1 MCLSIIHRF
10 RQWYSCIFP
19 KLGKWWD
26 YALYV
31 LAILTFWAMCKD
43 INFWL
48 QKRAGNWLTALAS
61 YLAENDFLCWLLVMA
76 IVAYT
81 VYVCFKKAR
90 DQYRSA
96 SELLLTIA
104 VILVLAASS
113 GYWEYVRIAGPISF
127 LHLIILAL
135 TAVGCTNLYIPE
147 RMQVAVS
154 DQPQKRFTV
163 DNVKAAV
170 GDADKNR
177 VAYAKNLVERILN
190 TDMQAEAFSVGIS
203 GQWGSGK
210 STFLEVL
217 KQAFEEDKSGR
228 VSVVVEFHPWDGA
241 SSGQIVTD
249 FFNVLVGKLGKEYS
263 VLRGPL
269 LKYAELLMAIDA
281 KKPVLYFAEQL
292 DKRRKKSI
300 GEAKTLISD
309 YLRRYNKIVPVL
321 IDDLDRLTADEIADM
336 LKLIRDTADFPNIVY
351 IAAYDKGYVCE
362 QLEKR
367 RSIESP
373 SIYMEKFFSVEFVLP
388 KLDDQYQYE
397 VLAAEIKAMNP
408 NKELLRMIEDMP
420 GGIKR
425 LLCKHFGNFRQV
437 KRFARIFVHD
447 CEYFLQRPD
456 AMRIIELR
464 DLFLLKMLA
473 FLDIDTYLL
482 LEKKSSTLIV
492 PSSKVWSGFKPLE
505 LRPGVVKEAV
515 SEENKKKA
523 YGGEPLS
530 EATKEILE
538 WLFRQPRGGCK
549 KTCFINPE
557 SAPIYFMLNIPSR
570 TIPILEVNRLIGGED
585 DIEKKFSQW
594 AEEEKLSS
602 LYNHLIGI
610 NSEKMTLGQAKR
622 YLYLCLSIF
631 PYLVISA
638 REMAEHALR
647 SNHYN
652 RALYDEL
659 KKYVS
664 EQIEKLIEKAG
675 DDLFEGYNRLMKSF
689 TLLYYEQAEAEY
701 KNEEGCATLLGT
713 TSDIVDVASKT
724 FLAFANR
731 TGRDADDVLREDS
744 LTRSIVEDAVVS
756 FHDDEGEWQG
766 CRSLI
771 ADAMLD
777 YFREHKGKKREFAV
791 HYFDIDDDTPV
802 EYEDDTRD
810 GKYYDLLHIFGSEET
825 YNKFVAECF
834 EDDKNKSK
842 SD

>member
-1 MCLSIIHRF
+1 M
-10 RQWYSCIFP
+10 
-19 KLGKWWD
+19 
-26 YALYV
+26 
-31 LAILTFWAMCKD
+31 
-43 INFWL
+43 
-48 QKRAGNWLTALAS
+48 
-61 YLAENDFLCWLLVMA
+61 
-76 IVAYT
+76 
-81 VYVCFKKAR
+81 
-90 DQYRSA
+90 
-96 SELLLTIA
+96 
-104 VILVLAASS
+104 
-113 GYWEYVRIAGPISF
+113 
-127 LHLIILAL
+127 
-135 TAVGCTNLYIPE
+135 
-147 RMQVAVS
+147 
-154 DQPQKRFTV
+154 
-163 DNVKAAV
+163 
-170 GDADKNR
+170 
-177 VAYAKNLVERILN
+177 
-190 TDMQAEAFSVGIS
+190 
-203 GQWGSGK
+203 
-210 STFLEVL
+210 
-217 KQAFEEDKSGR
+217 
-228 VSVVVEFHPWDGA
+228 
-241 SSGQIVTD
+241 
-249 FFNVLVGKLGKEYS
+249 
-263 VLRGPL
+263 LRGPL

-281 KKPVLYFAEQL
+281 KKPVLYLAEQL

-336 LKLIRDTADFPNIVY
+336 LKLIRNTADFPNIVY

-437 KRFARIFVHD
+437 KRFTRIFVHD

-456 AMRIIELR
+456 ATRIIELR

-473 FLDIDTYLL
+473 FLDVDTYLL
-482 LEKKSSTLIV
+482 LEKKSSALIV
-492 PSSKVWSGFKPLE
+492 QSSKVWSGFKPLE

-515 SEENKKKA
+515 SEEDKKKA
-523 YGGEPLS
+523 YEGEPLS

-538 WLFRQPRGGCK
+538 WLFRQPRGGRK

-610 NSEKMTLGQAKR
+610 NSEKMTPEQAKR

-675 DDLFEGYNRLMKSF
+675 DDLFEGYDRLMKCF

-701 KNEEGCATLLGT
+701 KNEEGCATLLGA

-756 FHDDEGEWQG
+756 FRDDEGEWQG

-802 EYEDDTRD
+802 EYEDDARD
-810 GKYYDLLHIFGSEET
+810 SKYYDLLHIFGSEET

>member
-1 MCLSIIHRF
+1 M
-10 RQWYSCIFP
+10 
-19 KLGKWWD
+19 
-26 YALYV
+26 
-31 LAILTFWAMCKD
+31 
-43 INFWL
+43 
-48 QKRAGNWLTALAS
+48 TALAS

-81 VYVCFKKAR
+81 VYVCFNKAR

-113 GYWEYVRIAGPISF
+113 GYWEYARIAGPISF

-281 KKPVLYFAEQL
+281 KKPVLYLAKQL

-336 LKLIRDTADFPNIVY
+336 LKLIRNTADFPNIVY

-437 KRFARIFVHD
+437 KRFTRIFVHD

-456 AMRIIELR
+456 ATRIIELR

-473 FLDIDTYLL
+473 FLDVDTYLL
-482 LEKKSSTLIV
+482 LEKKSSALIV
-492 PSSKVWSGFKPLE
+492 QSSKVWSGFKPLE

-515 SEENKKKA
+515 SEEDKKKA
-523 YGGEPLS
+523 YEGEPLS

-538 WLFRQPRGGCK
+538 WLFRQPRGGRK

-610 NSEKMTLGQAKR
+610 NSEKMTPEQAKR

-675 DDLFEGYNRLMKSF
+675 DDLFEGYNRLMKCF

-701 KNEEGCATLLGT
+701 KNEEGCATLLGA

-756 FHDDEGEWQG
+756 FRDDEGEWRG

-771 ADAMLD
+771 ADVMLD

-802 EYEDDTRD
+802 EYEDDARD
-810 GKYYDLLHIFGSEET
+810 SKYYDLLHIFGSEET